1 MIVNINQ
8 CASTYDETLYV
19 AKFSAIA
26 SQVSRTHED
35 HGTLR
40 HILLLW
46 EWAPFHHNAGGMLVS
61 LPCAFPGDYYLYSH
75 LQVLLN

>member
-26 SQVSRTHED
+26 SQVSNTRQD
-35 HGTLR
+35 HGMVRVAWVSPASVGLGPLPPQGR
-40 HILLLW
+40 G
-46 EWAPFHHNAGGMLVS
+46 AMLVPHPYAS
-61 LPCAFPGDYYLYSH
+61 PVVITS
-75 LQVLLN
+75 